1 MGNIPAP
8 DLFIANA
15 LAHTENIILDMFK
28 IDKSMSD
35 ADVTPQYMIDNI
47 WIVGSPD
54 DVAAQIRGLHNYLP
68 KRLRNAACDG
78 ARVEP

>member
-1 MGNIPAP
+1 
-8 DLFIANA
+8 
-15 LAHTENIILDMFK
+15 MFK

-54 DVAAQIRGLHNYLP
+54 DVAAQIRGLHKLLLR
-68 KRLRNAACDG
+68 RLRNAACDG
-78 ARVEP
+78 ARNPRYKWVRSVELLVN

>member
-1 MGNIPAP
+1 
-8 DLFIANA
+8 
-15 LAHTENIILDMFK
+15 MFK

-35 ADVTPQYMIDNI
+35 AEVTPQYMIENI

-54 DVAAQIRGLHNYLP
+54 DVAAQIRGLHELYSP
-68 KRLRNAACDG
+68 RRLRNAACDG